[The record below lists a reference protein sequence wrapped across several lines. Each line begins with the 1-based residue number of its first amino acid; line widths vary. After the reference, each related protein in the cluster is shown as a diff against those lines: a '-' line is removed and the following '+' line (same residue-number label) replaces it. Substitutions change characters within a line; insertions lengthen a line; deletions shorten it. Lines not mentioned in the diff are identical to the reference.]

1 MNVECPMGGS
11 RRRCPGRVRPSNGR
25 PDPNGKVVPCLF
37 PEEFADHGRPFGGAT
52 FGGCVVTAGTP
63 SRRRGIPSDV
73 LGIHDPVGIP
83 LLGQEPLAFR
93 SEVLIERVPGHQ

>member
-1 MNVECPMGGS
+1 MLSVPWVAPGAAARDASVLRTGARIQMG
-11 RRRCPGRVRPSNGR
+11 
-25 PDPNGKVVPCLF
+25 KWCLAYF
-37 PEEFADHGRPFGGAT
+37 REEFADHGRPFGGAT